1 VWAVVLALVGWF
13 VSANAQ
19 AAGCADPAVP
29 RGEFGGDLTLL
40 SRFCTGPQGPHES
53 NYYIDMWAGRNM
65 EQIMRL
71 NGLTNN
77 QALFINSH
85 GKGGQGPLGNRFGFY
100 PHAEVL
106 KGNGESPVYSVRDL
120 ATVLGPEK
128 AAAIRTIYL
137 SACDIESCFSAGEI
151 KRFFVN
157 VTAVAHTPKG
167 ESGYQPMF
175 YDAIV
180 NPSWEIQP
188 LYEIRVPA
196 SSGKS
201 AFEIGLQRKAGA
213 RKLNVYVAE
222 LFLPT
227 GKEPCEQR
235 VAGRELLERGRDPEL
250 LQPISARQT
259 AEKLQAAASRR

>member
-1 VWAVVLALVGWF
+1 VVLALVGWF